1 MGTKAHIS
9 YITSTLHTT
18 VEDNGQDEVS
28 NGNFKENY
36 QITKVIYKN
45 SEESSP

>member
-1 MGTKAHIS
+1 MGTKEHIC

-28 NGNFKENY
+28 NGNFKENR
-36 QITKVIYKN
+36 QISVIQK
-45 SEESSP
+45 